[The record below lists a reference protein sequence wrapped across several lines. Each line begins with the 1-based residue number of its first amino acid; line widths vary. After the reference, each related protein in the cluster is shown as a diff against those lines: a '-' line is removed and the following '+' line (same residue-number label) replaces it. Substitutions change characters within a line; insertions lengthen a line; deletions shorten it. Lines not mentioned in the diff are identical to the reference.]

1 MIEFKP
7 GNQLHGLHRTDTID
21 YVICMSGE
29 IDMEMD
35 DSTVRMKAGDV
46 MIQRGTNH
54 GWINRGT
61 MPARVAF
68 VLVDGQPKRVEF
80 VKGTQSA
87 R

>member
-1 MIEFKP
+1 
-7 GNQLHGLHRTDTID
+7 
-21 YVICMSGE
+21 MSGE

-35 DSTVRMKAGDV
+35 NSTVRMKAGDV

-68 VLVDGQPKRVEF
+68 VLVDGQPKRVEL